1 MKEDLNILFDKYLRD
16 ALSPEELQTLRQLVN
31 ASDDA
36 ALDAAMASHLLQD
49 PLSHAGAESGREQ
62 AFRAITRHMDAVP
75 ATPVR
80 RLWPR
85 YAAAAAVLA
94 GITASCWFLLRAPH
108 TPGTVVQAPATP
120 AKILPPA
127 NAGAWLTLANG
138 SKVPLNGAAAASFR
152 ADSNAAWKKLQQGNL
167 LNYAQ
172 AGAAGAPL
180 TYNTLS
186 TSRGMQFQVILP
198 DGSHVWLNSASS
210 LRYPTAFAKGNR
222 TVELDGEAYFEIQP
236 DPASPFHVQ
245 VHRETVDVLGTGFN
259 IMGYADEPALRTTLF
274 EGSVRVN
281 AGNSVVLQPGQQAVA
296 PENGVLSV
304 QQANLDEVAAWRNGK
319 FLFKRQNIQE
329 IMRQVCR
336 WYDVE
341 VEYHGPVPD
350 VTFSGDLSRTEE
362 ASQLLEIL
370 QETNNVHFQREGK
383 KIIVTQ

>member
-16 ALSPEELQTLRQLVN
+16 ELSPAELHTLRQLVN
-31 ASDDA
+31 ASDDD
-36 ALDAAMASHLLQD
+36 ALDAAMEQLATQAPLL
-49 PLSHAGAESGREQ
+49 HAGAESHREQ
-62 AFRAITRHMDAVP
+62 SFQAITRHMDATPV
-75 ATPVR
+75 TPVR
-80 RLWPR
+80 MLWRR

-94 GITASCWFLLRAPH
+94 GIAGSCWFLYHAPH
-108 TPGTVVQAPATP
+108 TAVEVAQGPVTP

-127 NAGAWLTLANG
+127 NAGAWLTLADG
-138 SKVPLNGAAAASFR
+138 SKVPLNGAAAASFQ

-172 AGAAGAPL
+172 AGSNDGPV

-210 LRYPTAFAKGNR
+210 LRYPTAFAKGSR
-222 TVELDGEAYFEIQP
+222 SVELDGEAYFEITP

-245 VHRETVDVLGTGFN
+245 AHHETVDVLGTGFN

-281 AGNSVVLQPGQQAVA
+281 AGNTVVLQPGQQAVA
-296 PENGVLSV
+296 PQDGNLSV
-304 QQANLDEVAAWRNGK
+304 QAANLDEVAAWRNGK
-319 FLFKRQNIQE
+319 FLFKRRNIQE
-329 IMRQVCR
+329 IMRQVAR
-336 WYDVE
+336 WYDIE
-341 VEYHGPVPD
+341 VEYRGPVPD
-350 VTFSGDLSRTEE
+350 VAFTGDLSRKEE

-370 QETNNVHFQREGK
+370 EETNNVHFQREGK